1 MRINVPRPLIIVVA
15 ALFSS
20 YMIVLAFYALNTPI
34 DPNAKPGEPGSDI
47 FGAREP
53 FYVGIALYA
62 FATVAVLVPDK
73 RPRMPI
79 WLAAFAVGIA
89 VVVPMLSTWSIP
101 FPGRDGGNGYATW
114 YVAGVGALM
123 TIIAVRRRPGF
134 AWAGIAFLVIQ
145 TSIWAGPGALAG
157 IGVIGSASWVGIAH
171 LLTNA
176 LSKAVRDSQRFAVA
190 ERGAAEWQA
199 AQEAHLNERQFR
211 LGQTTVMALPMLRT
225 IQQSGGDLTA
235 AQRAECLHL
244 EGAIRDE
251 IRGRKLLNDAVREQ
265 VMLARRRGTTV
276 TLLDEG
282 GIDDLEG
289 GELDRVLHALAD
301 ALRRTN
307 ADKVIARTVPE
318 GSDVA
323 VTVVGLR
330 SSDDGSASLLG
341 DGAGDDEIEL
351 WLEIPRVAA
360 NA

>member
-1 MRINVPRPLIIVVA
+1 MNVPVPRPIIIAVA

-20 YMIVLAFYALNTPI
+20 YHVILALYSMQKQ
-34 DPNAKPGEPGSDI
+34 DPPYSSSPYFV
-47 FGAREP
+47 FG
-53 FYVGIALYA
+53 GIALYGIG
-62 FATVAVLVPDK
+62 TIAVLIPDK

-79 WLAAFAVGIA
+79 WLASFAIGISIA
-89 VVVPMLSTWSIP
+89 VTLLVSGGLDPA
-101 FPGRDGGNGYATW
+101 RDNGYATW
-114 YVAGVGALM
+114 YVAAVGTLL
-123 TIIAVRRRPGF
+123 TITAVRGRPGF
-134 AWAGIAFLVIQ
+134 AWAGIAFLVVQ
-145 TSIWAGPGALAG
+145 TVLWTGDVGKLAG
-157 IGVIGSASWVGIAH
+157 LGVIGDVAWVGVAH

-176 LSKAVRDSQRFAVA
+176 LAKAVRDSQRFAAA

-211 LGQTTVMALPMLRT
+211 LGQTSVMALPMLRT
-225 IQQSGGDLTA
+225 IQQTGGDLTP

-265 VMLARRRGTTV
+265 VLLARRRGTTV

-282 GIDDLEG
+282 GIDDLPEP
-289 GELDRVLHALAD
+289 ELERVLGALAD

-341 DGAGDDEIEL
+341 DSLDDDEVEL
-351 WLEIPRVAA
+351 WLEIPRTADDARVPETT
-360 NA
+360 

>member
-1 MRINVPRPLIIVVA
+1 VKVRIPRPLIIVIA
-15 ALFSS
+15 SLFSG
-20 YMIVLAFYALNTPI
+20 YLIVLAVYSLLFPSDGIPYSDPPDPVYA
-34 DPNAKPGEPGSDI
+34 
-47 FGAREP
+47 
-53 FYVGIALYA
+53 GIAIYA
-62 FATVAVLVPDK
+62 GATVAVLLPSK
-73 RPRMPI
+73 RSRMAV

-89 VVVPMLSTWSIP
+89 VILPMLITVGLDP
-101 FPGRDGGNGYATW
+101 HRANGYATW
-114 YVAGVGALM
+114 YVAAVGTLM
-123 TIIAVRRRPGF
+123 TITAVRGRPGF
-134 AWAGIAFLVIQ
+134 AWFGIGFLVLQ
-145 TSIWAGPGALAG
+145 TILWAGPAALASL
-157 IGVIGSASWVGIAH
+157 GVIGSASWVGVAH

-176 LSKAVRDSQRFAVA
+176 LAKAVRDSRRFAIA
-190 ERGAAEWQA
+190 ERGATEWQA

-211 LGQTTVMALPMLRT
+211 LGQTTVMAMPMLRT

-251 IRGRKLLNDAVREQ
+251 IRGRRLLNDAVREQ

-289 GELDRVLHALAD
+289 DDLERVLDALAG

-318 GSDVA
+318 GSNVA

-341 DGAGDDEIEL
+341 DSLDDEEIEL
-351 WLEIPRVAA
+351 WLEIPRALEPKSG
-360 NA
+360 

>member
-1 MRINVPRPLIIVVA
+1 
-15 ALFSS
+15 
-20 YMIVLAFYALNTPI
+20 
-34 DPNAKPGEPGSDI
+34 
-47 FGAREP
+47 
-53 FYVGIALYA
+53 
-62 FATVAVLVPDK
+62 
-73 RPRMPI
+73 
-79 WLAAFAVGIA
+79 
-89 VVVPMLSTWSIP
+89 
-101 FPGRDGGNGYATW
+101 
-114 YVAGVGALM
+114 M
-123 TIIAVRRRPGF
+123 TITAVRRRPGF
-134 AWAGIAFLVIQ
+134 AWVGIGFLVVQ
-145 TSIWAGPGALAG
+145 TVLWAGPGALATL
-157 IGVIGSASWVGIAH
+157 GVIGSASWVGVAH

-176 LSKAVRDSQRFAVA
+176 LAKAVRDSQRFAIA

-225 IQQSGGDLTA
+225 IQQSAGDLTA

-251 IRGRKLLNDAVREQ
+251 IRGRRLLNDAVREQ

-282 GIDDLEG
+282 GIDDIEGDDLE
-289 GELDRVLHALAD
+289 RVLGALAD

-323 VTVVGLR
+323 ITVVGLR

-341 DGAGDDEIEL
+341 NSLDDDEVEL

-360 NA
+360 S

>member
-1 MRINVPRPLIIVVA
+1 MRVTVPRPLIVLVA
-15 ALFSS
+15 ALFSG
-20 YMIVLAFYALNTPI
+20 YIIVLGIYSLPFGFASSSETVVAALAIYAL
-34 DPNAKPGEPGSDI
+34 
-47 FGAREP
+47 
-53 FYVGIALYA
+53 
-62 FATVAVLVPDK
+62 ATVAILIPDK

-79 WLAAFAVGIA
+79 WLAAFAVAIA
-89 VVVPMLSTWSIP
+89 VVMPMLVTLVLDP
-101 FPGRDGGNGYATW
+101 NREGGNGYATW
-114 YVAGVGALM
+114 YVAAIGALM
-123 TIIAVRRRPGF
+123 TITAVRRRPGF
-134 AWAGIAFLVIQ
+134 AWFGIGFLVVQ
-145 TSIWAGPGALAG
+145 TVFWAGPDGLASL
-157 IGVIGSASWVGIAH
+157 GVIGSASWVGVAH

-176 LSKAVRDSQRFAVA
+176 LAKAVRDSQRFAVA

-225 IQQSGGDLTA
+225 IQQSAGDLTA

-251 IRGRKLLNDAVREQ
+251 IRGRKLLNDSVREQ

-289 GELDRVLHALAD
+289 DDLDRVLGALAD

-341 DGAGDDEIEL
+341 DSLDDDEVEL
-351 WLEIPRVAA
+351 WLEIPRTV
-360 NA
+360 

>member
-1 MRINVPRPLIIVVA
+1 MKVRVPRPLIIVIA
-15 ALFSS
+15 ALFSG
-20 YMIVLAFYALNTPI
+20 YLIVLAIYSLLFPSDGLPYS
-34 DPNAKPGEPGSDI
+34 DPADPV
-47 FGAREP
+47 
-53 FYVGIALYA
+53 YVGAAIYA
-62 FATVAVLVPDK
+62 IATVAVLLPT
-73 RPRMPI
+73 RQLRMPV
-79 WLAAFAVGIA
+79 WLAAFAVGIS
-89 VVVPMLSTWSIP
+89 VVLPLLVASGLDPQRP
-101 FPGRDGGNGYATW
+101 DGNGYATW
-114 YVAGVGALM
+114 YVAAVGTLM
-123 TIIAVRRRPGF
+123 TVTAVRGRPGF
-134 AWAGIAFLVIQ
+134 AWFGIGFLVLQ
-145 TSIWAGPGALAG
+145 TILWAGPGALASL
-157 IGVIGSASWVGIAH
+157 GVIGSASWVGVAH

-176 LSKAVRDSQRFAVA
+176 LAKAVRDSRRFAIA
-190 ERGAAEWQA
+190 ERGATEWQA

-211 LGQTTVMALPMLRT
+211 LGQTTVMAMPMLRT

-251 IRGRKLLNDAVREQ
+251 IRGRRLLNDAVREQ

-289 GELDRVLHALAD
+289 DDLERVLDALAG

-318 GSDVA
+318 GSNVA

-341 DGAGDDEIEL
+341 DSLDDEEVEL
-351 WLEIPRVAA
+351 WLEIPRSVVSA
-360 NA
+360 

>member
-1 MRINVPRPLIIVVA
+1 MRVRVPRPLIVLVA

-20 YMIVLAFYALNTPI
+20 YIVILGIYSLQFDYVSSPGPVYVALGVYA
-34 DPNAKPGEPGSDI
+34 
-47 FGAREP
+47 
-53 FYVGIALYA
+53 V
-62 FATVAVLVPDK
+62 ATIAVLFPDK
-73 RPRMPI
+73 RQRMPV
-79 WLAAFAVGIA
+79 WLAAFAVAMSIVMTILVSL
-89 VVVPMLSTWSIP
+89 VVD
-101 FPGRDGGNGYATW
+101 PGREGGNGYATW
-114 YVAGVGALM
+114 YVAAVGTLM
-123 TIIAVRRRPGF
+123 TITAVRRRPGF
-134 AWAGIAFLVIQ
+134 AWVGIGFLVVQ
-145 TSIWAGPGALAG
+145 TVLWADFGGLAG
-157 IGVIGSASWVGIAH
+157 LGVIGDASWVGVAH

-176 LSKAVRDSQRFAVA
+176 LAKSVRDSQRFAVA

-211 LGQTTVMALPMLRT
+211 LGQTTVMALPMLRA

-282 GIDDLEG
+282 GIDDLESADI
-289 GELDRVLHALAD
+289 DRVLGALAD

-318 GSDVA
+318 GSEVA

-341 DGAGDDEIEL
+341 DSLDDDEVEL
-351 WLEIPRVAA
+351 WLEIPRSPA
-360 NA
+360 

>member
-1 MRINVPRPLIIVVA
+1 VLVA
-15 ALFSS
+15 ALFSA
-20 YMIVLAFYALNTPI
+20 YLIVLGVYSLPLGFASSPDPVIAAL
-34 DPNAKPGEPGSDI
+34 AL
-47 FGAREP
+47 
-53 FYVGIALYA
+53 YGIAT
-62 FATVAVLVPDK
+62 FSVLLPDK

-79 WLAAFAVGIA
+79 WLAAFAVAIA
-89 VVVPMLSTWSIP
+89 AAMTMLVTSALDPMRP
-101 FPGRDGGNGYATW
+101 GGNGYATW

-123 TIIAVRRRPGF
+123 TITAVRRRPGF
-134 AWAGIAFLVIQ
+134 AWFGIGFLVVQ
-145 TSIWAGPGALAG
+145 TIFWSGLGALPA
-157 IGVIGSASWVGIAH
+157 IGVIGSASWVGVAH

-176 LSKAVRDSQRFAVA
+176 LSKAVRDSSRFAIA

-289 GELDRVLHALAD
+289 DDLDRVLGALAD

-341 DGAGDDEIEL
+341 DSLDDDEVEL
-351 WLEIPRVAA
+351 WLEIPRAGISGPA
-360 NA
+360 

>member
-1 MRINVPRPLIIVVA
+1 VRVTVPRPLIVIVA
-15 ALFSS
+15 GLFSG
-20 YMIVLAFYALNTPI
+20 YILVLAVYSLLSPEEYESSDGPVYAAMAI
-34 DPNAKPGEPGSDI
+34 YA
-47 FGAREP
+47 
-53 FYVGIALYA
+53 IATIA
-62 FATVAVLVPDK
+62 FLIPDK
-73 RPRMPI
+73 RPRMPV
-79 WLAAFAVGIA
+79 WLAAFAVAAAIVIPL
-89 VVVPMLSTWSIP
+89 VVTTVLDPS
-101 FPGRDGGNGYATW
+101 RNNGYATW
-114 YVAGVGALM
+114 YVAAVGVLM
-123 TIIAVRRRPGF
+123 TITAVRRRPGF
-134 AWAGIAFLVIQ
+134 AWVGIGFLAVQ
-145 TSIWAGPGALAG
+145 TVLWAGPGGLATL
-157 IGVIGSASWVGIAH
+157 GVIGDASWVGVAH
-171 LLTNA
+171 LVTNA
-176 LSKAVRDSQRFAVA
+176 LAKAARDSQRFAVA

-276 TLLDEG
+276 NLLDEG

-289 GELDRVLHALAD
+289 EELDRVLGALAD
-301 ALRRTN
+301 ALQRTN

-341 DGAGDDEIEL
+341 DSLDDDEVEL
-351 WLEIPRVAA
+351 WLEIPRVVG
-360 NA
+360 

>member
-1 MRINVPRPLIIVVA
+1 MRVSVPRPLIIVVA

-20 YMIVLAFYALNTPI
+20 YLIVLAIYSVLPPFDYAESTGPVWAAIAIYAL
-34 DPNAKPGEPGSDI
+34 
-47 FGAREP
+47 
-53 FYVGIALYA
+53 
-62 FATVAVLVPDK
+62 ATIVLLVPDK
-73 RPRMPI
+73 KPRMPI
-79 WLAAFAVGIA
+79 WVAAFAVGIA
-89 VVVPMLSTWSIP
+89 IVLPLLVTSVLDSDRP
-101 FPGRDGGNGYATW
+101 GGNGYATW
-114 YVAGVGALM
+114 YVAAVGALM
-123 TIIAVRRRPGF
+123 TITAVRRRPGF
-134 AWAGIAFLVIQ
+134 AWAGIGFLVVQ
-145 TSIWAGPGALAG
+145 TVFFAGWGGLASL
-157 IGVIGSASWVGIAH
+157 GVIGDASWVGVAH

-176 LSKAVRDSQRFAVA
+176 LAKAVRDSQRFAVA

-225 IQQSGGDLTA
+225 IQQSAGDLTA

-289 GELDRVLHALAD
+289 DELDRVLHALAD

-341 DGAGDDEIEL
+341 NSLDDDEVEL
-351 WLEIPRVAA
+351 WLEIPRIRPVT
-360 NA
+360 NN